1 MDFSGSTQKHVNYH
15 VNIWVGHYML
25 KMAVTQQ
32 EAESWDEEYPI
43 SEEPICV
50 NQFADAVEAD
60 REVMPTAAVEA
71 AVEYQEES
79 SSESL
84 TLITGQPFVWRK
96 ASEPKLH
103 GQFSDDKHESE
114 DNANHQQETDIQRP
128 YSNLDEEDREEEDDE
143 ITSEITYAGVL
154 EYS

>member
-25 KMAVTQQ
+25 KMAVTPQ
-32 EAESWDEEYPI
+32 EAESWDEEYPV

-50 NQFADAVEAD
+50 NQFADSVEAD
-60 REVMPTAAVEA
+60 REVTPTVESR
-71 AVEYQEES
+71 VEYLEES

-84 TLITGQPFVWRK
+84 TLITGQPFVWE
-96 ASEPKLH
+96 ASEPRLH
-103 GQFSDDKHESE
+103 GQFSDDEHESE
-114 DNANHQQETDIQRP
+114 DNANHEQETDIQRP